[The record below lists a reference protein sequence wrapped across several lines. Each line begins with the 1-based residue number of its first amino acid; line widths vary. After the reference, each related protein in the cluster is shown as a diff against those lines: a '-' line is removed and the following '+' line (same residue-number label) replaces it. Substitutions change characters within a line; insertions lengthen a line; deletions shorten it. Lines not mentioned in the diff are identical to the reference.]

1 MEELELFQ
9 VKVRREA
16 NGFMNMEEATESRY
30 PELIKEIVHAS
41 GAPNEAVASSIF
53 MRRFGFFITAQLYL
67 LAHNKIWVGPLDE
80 VHLEN
85 TEGSISFAVDERF
98 IRERVDGD
106 LEKVLKDYAFPVV
119 EAFRTAGHVSKI
131 ILWENIWG
139 YAIWMYG
146 MQSSEQAER
155 DIETLM
161 EDEIWQPE
169 MRKSYFRQFLG
180 GHSFEEAK
188 ADYKRI
194 TCCLYKELPET
205 DKCPYCPLRK

>member
-1 MEELELFQ
+1 MEKLELFQ

-16 NGFMNMEEATESRY
+16 NGFMNMKEAMESRY
-30 PELIKEIVHAS
+30 PDLMKEIVFAS
-41 GAPNEAVASSIF
+41 GAPNEAVATSVF

-67 LAHNKIWVGPLDE
+67 LVHNKMWDGPLDE

-98 IRERVDGD
+98 IRERQAGD

-119 EAFRTAGHVSKI
+119 EAFRKAGHVSKI

-161 EDEIWQPE
+161 EAEVWQPE
-169 MRKSYFRQFLG
+169 MRKSFFRQFLG

-188 ADYKRI
+188 TDYKRI

-205 DKCPYCPLRK
+205 GKCPYCPLRK